1 MNEVYVNPM
10 FTVDSVLFTVVDE
23 TLKVLLVKRAI
34 EPFKGRW
41 AIPGGF
47 IDINKDDNTDMTAK
61 RKLLDKTAI
70 VPKYLEQLRT
80 FSGLNR
86 DPRGFTITLA
96 YFALVPFE
104 EAEPHIDTV
113 DEAKWADVSD
123 LDGIP
128 VAFDHKEIIAIAL
141 ERIQQKALYSMIP
154 VYCCPEHFTVGQL
167 KGVIEAIIDKPLQRK
182 SLMRRIES
190 SGMFEIVDQKVQSGG
205 RKAQL
210 YKLKSNVDVVH
221 FERNLGS

>member
-1 MNEVYVNPM
+1 MSDVFENPM
-10 FTVDSVLFTVVDE
+10 FTVDSVLFTVVDK

-34 EPFKGRW
+34 EPFIGRW

-47 IDINKDDNTDMTAK
+47 IDMKLDDNTDMTAK
-61 RKLLDKTAI
+61 RKLLDKTGV
-70 VPKYLEQLRT
+70 VPKYLEQLHT

-104 EAEPHIDTV
+104 EAASHIDTV
-113 DEAKWADVSD
+113 DEANWVNVRD
-123 LDGIP
+123 LDDIP
-128 VAFDHKEIIAIAL
+128 MAFDHKEIIAIAL
-141 ERIQQKALYSMIP
+141 TRIQQKALYTMIP
-154 VYCCPEHFTVGQL
+154 VYCCPKNFTVGQL
-167 KGVIEAIIDKPLQRK
+167 KSVIEAIIDKPLQRK

-190 SGMFEIVDQKVQSGG
+190 SGMFEIIDQKVQSGG

-210 YKLKSNVDVVH
+210 YKLKNNVEIVH
-221 FERNLGS
+221 FERNMGS

>member
-1 MNEVYVNPM
+1 MSEVYLNPM
-10 FTVDSVLFTVVDE
+10 FTVDSVLFTVVEE

-34 EPFKGRW
+34 APFKGRW

-47 IDINKDDNTDMTAK
+47 IDIDLDDNTDMTAK
-61 RKLLDKTAI
+61 RKLSDKTGV
-70 VPKYLEQLRT
+70 VPRYLEQLRT

-96 YFALVPFE
+96 YFALVPHQ
-104 EAEPHIDTV
+104 EATPHIDTV
-113 DEAKWADVSD
+113 DEAKWVNVDD
-123 LDGIP
+123 LDDIP
-128 VAFDHKEIIAIAL
+128 VAFDHKEIIAVAL
-141 ERIQQKALYSMIP
+141 QRLQQKALYSMIP
-154 VYCCPEHFTVGQL
+154 VFCCPEYFTVGQL

-190 SGMFEIVDQKVQSGG
+190 SGMFESVDQKVQSGG

-210 YKLKSNVDVVH
+210 YKLKNNVDVVH

>member
-1 MNEVYVNPM
+1 MSEVYVNPM

-34 EPFKGRW
+34 DPFKGRW

-47 IDINKDDNTDMTAK
+47 IDMAQDDNTDMTAK
-61 RKLLDKTAI
+61 RKLSDKTGV

-104 EAEPHIDTV
+104 EAAPHIDTV
-113 DEAKWADVSD
+113 DEANWVNVSD
-123 LDGIP
+123 LDDTP
-128 VAFDHKEIIAIAL
+128 VAFDHKEIIVIAL

-154 VYCCPEHFTVGQL
+154 VYCCPEYFTVGQL

-190 SGMFEIVDQKVQSGG
+190 SGMFESVDQKVQSGG

-210 YKLKSNVDVVH
+210 YKLISNVDVVH